1 MRLNGKRVWI
11 TGASSG
17 IGETT
22 ARVLASEGAEVVL
35 SARRTERIQSLAEEI
50 SEQGGKALV
59 KPFDV
64 TDRFA
69 AARTGE
75 ELEALGGVDV
85 LVNNAGIMPLAPM
98 LGCRIDEW
106 DKMIDINIKGLLYTI
121 HAVLPGMSDRRR
133 GHIVNV
139 SSVAA
144 KFAFAGGA
152 VYCGTK
158 FAVRGIT
165 DGLRREALHYGVHVT
180 SVEPG
185 AVATEI
191 QDRIT
196 QEGTGSVV
204 KVEGSFSASNEERLQ
219 NVDVARAILYVITQP
234 DHVTIGELLLR
245 PAAQE
250 F

>member
-144 KFAFAGGA
+144 KFAFAGG
-152 VYCGTK
+152 C
-158 FAVRGIT
+158 
-165 DGLRREALHYGVHVT
+165 
-180 SVEPG
+180 S
-185 AVATEI
+185 
-191 QDRIT
+191 
-196 QEGTGSVV
+196 
-204 KVEGSFSASNEERLQ
+204 
-219 NVDVARAILYVITQP
+219 
-234 DHVTIGELLLR
+234 LLR
-245 PAAQE
+245 NEVRCARHHGWAEARGAALRSACH
-250 F
+250 FR

>member
-1 MRLNGKRVWI
+1 M
-11 TGASSG
+11 
-17 IGETT
+17 
-22 ARVLASEGAEVVL
+22 
-35 SARRTERIQSLAEEI
+35 
-50 SEQGGKALV
+50 
-59 KPFDV
+59 
-64 TDRFA
+64 TDRFS
-69 AARTGE
+69 AARIGE

-121 HAVLPGMSDRRR
+121 HAVLPGMSERRR

-152 VYCGTK
+152 VYSGTK

-165 DGLRREALHYGVHVT
+165 DGLRREALHYGVHVS

-191 QDRIT
+191 LDGKTTRKP
-196 QEGTGSVV
+196 G
-204 KVEGSFSASNEERLQ
+204 AS
-219 NVDVARAILYVITQP
+219 
-234 DHVTIGELLLR
+234 
-245 PAAQE
+245 
-250 F
+250 

>member
-1 MRLNGKRVWI
+1 MQLNGKRVWI

-17 IGETT
+17 IGAAT
-22 ARVLASEGAEVVL
+22 ARVLASEGAEMVL
-35 SARRTERIQSLAEEI
+35 SARRPERIQSLAEEI
-50 SEQGGKALV
+50 SEQGGKAFV
-59 KPFDV
+59 RPFDL
-64 TDRFA
+64 TDRA
-69 AARTGE
+69 SAARVGK
-75 ELEALGGVDV
+75 ELETLGGVDV

-98 LGCRIDEW
+98 LACRIDEW

-121 HAVLPGMSDRRR
+121 HAVLPGMSERRR

-152 VYCGTK
+152 VYSGTK

-165 DGLRREALHYGVHVT
+165 DGLRREALHYGVHVS

-191 QDRIT
+191 PDGKTYDETR
-196 QEGTGSVV
+196 SAV
-204 KVEGSFSASNEERLQ
+204 KVEGSFSASAEKRLQ

>member
-1 MRLNGKRVWI
+1 MQLNGRRVWI

-17 IGETT
+17 IGAAT

-35 SARRTERIQSLAEEI
+35 SARRPEFIRSLAKEI
-50 SEQGGKALV
+50 SEKGGKALV
-59 KPFDV
+59 RPFDL
-64 TDRFA
+64 TDRA
-69 AARTGE
+69 SAARVGK
-75 ELEALGGVDV
+75 ELETLGGVDV
-85 LVNNAGIMPLAPM
+85 LVNNAGIRPLAPM
-98 LGCRIDEW
+98 LDCRIDEW
-106 DKMIDINIKGLLYTI
+106 DKMIDINVKGLLYTI
-121 HAVLPGMSDRRR
+121 HAVLPGMSERRR

-152 VYCGTK
+152 VYSGTK

-165 DGLRREALHYGVHVT
+165 DGLRREALHYGVHVS

-185 AVATEI
+185 AVATKIPDGKTYE
-191 QDRIT
+191 
-196 QEGTGSVV
+196 ETGSAI
-204 KVEGSFSASNEERLQ
+204 KVEERFSASNEERLQ
-219 NVDVARAILYVITQP
+219 SVDVARAILYVITQP